1 MKNFKKIITCIL
13 AVTAL
18 NCMLLTPIGVSAV
31 LKDADTSNNEPFIGY
46 EEYIKY
52 CEENALKDGI
62 IIVKNAGTGDGTYHF
77 GSGNSNL
84 SWIEKVDDNF
94 NTSLFENIIVMD
106 FKNPPENDKEF
117 NYILV
122 ETGDAYTHI
131 HFDTVMQEW
140 NIDDVSVQ
148 KPNNTTIGESE
159 NKPITEITVGDS
171 TFPRGDINLDG
182 KVTTVDLLMLKKY
195 LLGLMEW

>member
-94 NTSLFENIIVMD
+94 DTSSFENIIIMD

>member
-31 LKDADTSNNEPFIGY
+31 LKDADTSNNEPFTGY

-52 CEENALKDGI
+52 CEKNALKDGI

-94 NTSLFENIIVMD
+94 DTSSFENIIVMD

-122 ETGDAYTHI
+122 DVGCAYTHVY
-131 HFDTVMQEW
+131 FDTEMQEW
-140 NIDDVSVQ
+140 NIEESGVQ
-148 KPNNTTIGESE
+148 KPNTSTVGESSG
-159 NKPITEITVGDS
+159 NPNTEFTIGDS

-182 KVTTVDLLMLKKY
+182 KVNTIDLLMLKKY